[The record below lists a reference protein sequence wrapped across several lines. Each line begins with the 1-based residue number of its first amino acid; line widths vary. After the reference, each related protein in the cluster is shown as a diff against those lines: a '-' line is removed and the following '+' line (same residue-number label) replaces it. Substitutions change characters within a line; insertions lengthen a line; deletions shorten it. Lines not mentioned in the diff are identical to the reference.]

1 MFFCYR
7 CFIILKVK
15 SGESPQEKE
24 AAMNR
29 KIKEIAVEA
38 AQKKVGFFETLLQT
52 SSEGILIGDT
62 LHNIILANDRLCRL
76 FDCSNRE
83 LTHSGIDTLLQRFD
97 NNGLRNWQKLEK
109 KVKQDGAAHDFEFT
123 LKTKERV
130 KYVNVNASRVKS
142 AAAGD
147 EDIIIYVSTW
157 LDISESKVAEEKL
170 RESDIRFHTIVDQS
184 PFSMIVYKPNG
195 RPLLVNQA
203 AAELWGYSPDDLEY
217 LFANYNIFK
226 DEQLI
231 AKGIMPYIEKA
242 FAGEFMEIPP
252 VKYDQRTADT
262 PTGSGRGLTWI
273 RSYLYPAKD
282 AEGNVSLVVMMH
294 EDVTT
299 RKQVE
304 DLTRQQLE
312 LAQALSTTED
322 INDVLSMCVHAAIE
336 VSGMDSGGIYLV
348 DETTGDLN
356 LVCHQGLADEF
367 IEAAS
372 VFKAE
377 SPNTR
382 LVIKGKPV
390 YREYAN
396 LLPDAKDPAREKE
409 GLRFIAIVPVL
420 HEGRVIACLNIASH
434 VLDKIPVTGRNA
446 LETLALQIGGIIS
459 RLQVEEAL
467 RESEERYRTLQMNI
481 PVGIFRTTPDG
492 KIISANPAMVR
503 MFGFDSEE
511 EFLAFPAGDFYVR
524 SRERKRLMKTLQDK
538 EVVSGFEVQLKHKDG
553 SLFWGAFNI
562 KGVADKEGNIISHD
576 GILENISERKK
587 WSEAII
593 RAREEWERTFDS
605 VPELIT
611 ILDKKYTILRANK
624 AAADRLGIPKDKLI
638 GMPCYKV
645 FHDTNQPPQFC
656 PHARMLQDGQEHTV
670 EIHEENLD
678 CDLLIT
684 ASPLY
689 DGRGK
694 LIGAVHAARDITE
707 QKKVD
712 KELQKTE
719 KLESLGLLARGIAHD
734 FNNILTSILVNI
746 SLSRIYIKNDDK
758 PLARLNEAEKAISR
772 AKDLTRQLLTFSSG
786 GAPIRSQAS
795 IDYLLRDTAEFT
807 LSGSNVKCEFDIPD
821 NLRDVEID
829 KGQISQVI
837 QNLVMNAV
845 QAMPGGGTIRIGAEN
860 ISLNEDHG
868 LPLKDGKHI
877 KIRVEDQGVG
887 IPREF
892 LNKVFDPFFSTKQ
905 KGSGLGL
912 STSYSIIKNHNG
924 LLTLESELGSGTTFY
939 VYLPV
944 SGKRVKKKKPEEELL
959 AAGQGKVLLMDD
971 EEIILDATSDIL
983 QEIGYTVAV
992 AKDGSEAIRMYR
1004 EARQSSEPFDVVIMD
1019 LVVPGGMGGMETMQ
1033 ELQKIDPGVK
1043 AVVSSGYSTDPIIAN
1058 YEEYGFW
1065 GAVSKPYKIEHM
1077 NAVLHRAIGSKT
1089 KRKRKQ

>member
-1 MFFCYR
+1 
-7 CFIILKVK
+7 
-15 SGESPQEKE
+15 
-24 AAMNR
+24 MNKKTK
-29 KIKEIAVEA
+29 KIA
-38 AQKKVGFFETLLQT
+38 AQAAQQQTGFFATLLQT
-52 SSEGILIGDT
+52 SSEGILISDT
-62 LHNIILANDRLCRL
+62 LHNIIQANERFYRL
-76 FDCSNRE
+76 FDLPFRE
-83 LTHSGIDTLLQRFD
+83 IPDFGFDTLFRQLE
-97 NNGLRNWQKLEK
+97 NNGLEDWQELEK
-109 KVKQDGAAHDFEFT
+109 KVKQDGATHDVEFT
-123 LKTKERV
+123 IKTKDRV
-130 KYVNVNASRVKS
+130 KYVKVNACRVKS
-142 AAAGD
+142 TSAR
-147 EDIIIYVSTW
+147 ENDIIIYVSTW
-157 LDISESKVAEEKL
+157 RDVSESKAAEEKL
-170 RESDIRFHTIVDQS
+170 RASDTRFRTIVDQS
-184 PFSMIVYKPNG
+184 PFSMIVYKPDG

-203 AAELWGYSPDDLEY
+203 AAELWGYSLNDLEY

-226 DEQLI
+226 DEQLKS
-231 AKGIMPYIEKA
+231 KGIMPYIEKA
-242 FAGEFMEIPP
+242 FAGDFIEILP
-252 VKYDQRTADT
+252 VKYDRRTAET
-262 PTGSGRGLTWI
+262 STGSGRGLTWI

-282 AEGNVSLVVMMH
+282 ADGKVSLVVMMH
-294 EDVTT
+294 EDVTA

-312 LAQALSTTED
+312 LAQALSTAED
-322 INDVLSMCVHAAIE
+322 INDVLPMCVHAAIE

-348 DETTGDLN
+348 DETTGNLN

-372 VFKAE
+372 VFTAE
-377 SPNTR
+377 SLNTR
-382 LVIKGKPV
+382 LVMEGKPV

-396 LLPDAKDPAREKE
+396 VLPGAKEPARKRE

-446 LETLALQIGGIIS
+446 LETLALQIGGIVS

-511 EFLAFPAGDFYVR
+511 EFLAFPAGNFYVR
-524 SRERKRLMKTLQDK
+524 SRERKRLMKTLQDN
-538 EVVSGFEVQLKHKDG
+538 EVVTGFEVQLKHKDG
-553 SLFWGAFNI
+553 SFFWGAFNI

-605 VPELIT
+605 VPDLIT
-611 ILDKKYTILRANK
+611 ILDKKHTILRANK
-624 AAADRLGIPKDKLI
+624 AAADRLGIPKDKLV
-638 GMPCYKV
+638 GMSCYKV
-645 FHDTNQPPQFC
+645 FHNTDQPPYFC

-684 ASPLY
+684 ASPMY
-689 DGRGK
+689 DRREK

-707 QKKVD
+707 HKKVD
-712 KELQKTE
+712 EELQKAE
-719 KLESLGLLARGIAHD
+719 KLESLGLLAGGIAHD
-734 FNNILTSILVNI
+734 FNNILTSILVSI
-746 SLSRIYIKNDDK
+746 SLSRIYVNKDDK
-758 PLARLNEAEKAISR
+758 AAARLNEAEKAISR
-772 AKDLTRQLLTFSSG
+772 AKDLTQQLLTFSRG

-795 IDYLLRDTAEFT
+795 IDGLLRDTAEFAM
-807 LSGSNVKCEFDIPD
+807 SGSNVKCEFDVSSD
-821 NLRDVEID
+821 LWDVEID
-829 KGQISQVI
+829 EGQISQVI

-845 QAMPGGGTIRIGAEN
+845 QAMPGGGTIRIEAEN
-860 ISLNEDHG
+860 ITLKDDHG
-868 LPLKDGKHI
+868 PPLKDGKYI
-877 KIRVEDQGVG
+877 KIRVADQGVG

-892 LNKVFDPFFSTKQ
+892 LKKVFDPFFSTKQ

-912 STSYSIIKNHNG
+912 STAYSIIKKHNG
-924 LLTLESELGSGTTFY
+924 LITLESELGSGTTFY
-939 VYLPV
+939 IYLPA
-944 SGKRVKKKKPEEELL
+944 SKKKAEKKESVEELL
-959 AAGQGKVLLMDD
+959 ATGEGRILLMDD

-992 AKDGSEAIRMYR
+992 AKDGSETIRLYS
-1004 EARQSSEPFDVVIMD
+1004 EARQSGEPFDVVIMD

-1033 ELQKIDPGVK
+1033 ELQKIAPGVK
-1043 AVVSSGYSTDPIIAN
+1043 AVVSSGYSTDPIMAN
-1058 YEEYGFW
+1058 YEEYGFV

-1077 NAVLHRAIGSKT
+1077 NAIIRQAIAGKT
-1089 KRKRKQ
+1089 KKKKKE

>member
-1 MFFCYR
+1 M
-7 CFIILKVK
+7 
-15 SGESPQEKE
+15 
-24 AAMNR
+24 
-29 KIKEIAVEA
+29 
-38 AQKKVGFFETLLQT
+38 
-52 SSEGILIGDT
+52 
-62 LHNIILANDRLCRL
+62 
-76 FDCSNRE
+76 
-83 LTHSGIDTLLQRFD
+83 
-97 NNGLRNWQKLEK
+97 
-109 KVKQDGAAHDFEFT
+109 
-123 LKTKERV
+123 
-130 KYVNVNASRVKS
+130 
-142 AAAGD
+142 
-147 EDIIIYVSTW
+147 
-157 LDISESKVAEEKL
+157 
-170 RESDIRFHTIVDQS
+170 
-184 PFSMIVYKPNG
+184 
-195 RPLLVNQA
+195 
-203 AAELWGYSPDDLEY
+203 
-217 LFANYNIFK
+217 
-226 DEQLI
+226 
-231 AKGIMPYIEKA
+231 
-242 FAGEFMEIPP
+242 
-252 VKYDQRTADT
+252 
-262 PTGSGRGLTWI
+262 
-273 RSYLYPAKD
+273 
-282 AEGNVSLVVMMH
+282 
-294 EDVTT
+294 
-299 RKQVE
+299 
-304 DLTRQQLE
+304 
-312 LAQALSTTED
+312 
-322 INDVLSMCVHAAIE
+322 
-336 VSGMDSGGIYLV
+336 
-348 DETTGDLN
+348 
-356 LVCHQGLADEF
+356 
-367 IEAAS
+367 
-372 VFKAE
+372 
-377 SPNTR
+377 
-382 LVIKGKPV
+382 
-390 YREYAN
+390 
-396 LLPDAKDPAREKE
+396 
-409 GLRFIAIVPVL
+409 
-420 HEGRVIACLNIASH
+420 
-434 VLDKIPVTGRNA
+434 
-446 LETLALQIGGIIS
+446 
-459 RLQVEEAL
+459 
-467 RESEERYRTLQMNI
+467 
-481 PVGIFRTTPDG
+481 
-492 KIISANPAMVR
+492 
-503 MFGFDSEE
+503 
-511 EFLAFPAGDFYVR
+511 
-524 SRERKRLMKTLQDK
+524 
-538 EVVSGFEVQLKHKDG
+538 
-553 SLFWGAFNI
+553 
-562 KGVADKEGNIISHD
+562 
-576 GILENISERKK
+576 
-587 WSEAII
+587 
-593 RAREEWERTFDS
+593 
-605 VPELIT
+605 
-611 ILDKKYTILRANK
+611 
-624 AAADRLGIPKDKLI
+624 GIPKDKLI

-712 KELQKTE
+712 KELQKAE
-719 KLESLGLLARGIAHD
+719 KLESLGLLAGGIAHD

-746 SLSRIYIKNDDK
+746 SLSRIYVKNDDK